1 MMMLE
6 EVKKPI
12 KYEPF
17 NKGKDMRTLPQVKP
31 PASQQGKRLINL
43 SAVQHQPVTMKQ
55 PIVKAPIERV
65 LNKNQSNKRIIIDAN
80 NENK

>member
-31 PASQQGKRLINL
+31 PASQQGKRPINL
-43 SAVQHQPVTMKQ
+43 SAAQH
-55 PIVKAPIERV
+55 
-65 LNKNQSNKRIIIDAN
+65 
-80 NENK
+80 